1 VREKREIAR
10 GMALALD
17 GARGDLREGAMRRLW
32 MNGLAAFVAMMF
44 SACDTWGPHQSVAS
58 PSDDPSLTAS
68 IRAPLL
74 QTLSVDDFEQTRMA
88 CSRTGRFTGP
98 LDIVM
103 TAGQN
108 VDLHEVHLRLLDAA
122 GRFLDQDDFSQEDL
136 TSAFG
141 TTVIPG
147 GTVRTFR
154 FHTNLACGRGQPQFV
169 EADIEFTEA
178 SGRKNSISISTPFE
192 SVIVVRNGL

>member
-1 VREKREIAR
+1 
-10 GMALALD
+10 
-17 GARGDLREGAMRRLW
+17 MRRLW
-32 MNGLAAFVAMMF
+32 MNGLAALVALTLY
-44 SACDTWGPHQSVAS
+44 ACDTWGPHESVSS
-58 PSDDPSLTAS
+58 PSDDPSLTAA

-74 QTLSVDDFEQTRMA
+74 QTLGDDDFEAIRMA
-88 CSRTGRFTGP
+88 CSRNNRFTGP

-103 TAGQN
+103 TAGQD
-108 VDLHEVHLRLLDAA
+108 VDLHEVHLRLLDEAQ
-122 GRFLDQDDFSQEDL
+122 RFLDQDEFSEDDL
-136 TSAFG
+136 AGAFG

-154 FHTNLACGRGQPQFV
+154 FHTNLSCGRGQPTFV

-192 SVIVVRNGL
+192 SVVVVRNGV